1 MRVSI
6 PTRLPW
12 LFLIA
17 FFVPACVT
25 VIVNFPAEEIEESA
39 EDIIDEVRP
48 EDVEAIPPSD
58 DDEKDG
64 ARERQQSALLKLRR
78 QSARPVAAGFV
89 GWRLP
94 TLLLGAPEPTKESD
108 KVKNDPVVRSIRKQ
122 LGKRFPRLLYF
133 YNKSVVGENQEG
145 FVEALPAELSLKEK
159 KVLAKLIAA
168 ENKDRKN
175 LYKQVARIEK
185 VDPSQIGKIQKIYA
199 RRWIK
204 KARKGW
210 WVQNEKKKWVRK
222 T

>member
-6 PTRLPW
+6 STRLSW

-48 EDVEAIPPSD
+48 EDVKAVPPSD
-58 DDEKDG
+58 YDEKDA
-64 ARERQQSALLKLRR
+64 ARERQQSALLRLPR
-78 QSARPVAAGFV
+78 QSARTAAAGFV
-89 GWRLP
+89 GWRLA
-94 TLLLGAPEPTKESD
+94 TLVPGAPEPTKESD

-133 YNKSVVGENQEG
+133 YNKLVVGENQEG

-159 KVLAKLIAA
+159 KVLARLIAA